1 MNTKKRVL
9 YKRFDDYDRQGIIK
23 CLDREIF
30 SKFLVRSQFW
40 SSKSG
45 SQIFQDD
52 QLGKLRN
59 KP

>member
-9 YKRFDDYDRQGIIK
+9 YKPFDDYDRQCIIK

-30 SKFLVRSQFW
+30 SKFSVRAQFW

-45 SQIFQDD
+45 SQIFLND
-52 QLGKLRN
+52 QLGKRRN

>member
-1 MNTKKRVL
+1 MNTKKRGL
-9 YKRFDDYDRQGIIK
+9 YKPFDDYDRHCVIK

-30 SKFLVRSQFW
+30 SKFCVRSQFW

-45 SQIFQDD
+45 SQIFLDD
-52 QLGKLRN
+52 QLGNLRN